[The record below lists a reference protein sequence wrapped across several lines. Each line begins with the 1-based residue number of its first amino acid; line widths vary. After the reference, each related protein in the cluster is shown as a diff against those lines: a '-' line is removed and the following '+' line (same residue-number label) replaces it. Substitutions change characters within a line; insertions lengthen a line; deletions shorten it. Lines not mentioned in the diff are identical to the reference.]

1 MSLGIAMK
9 IPRLEIEI
17 NVSFEFGIEA
27 HQAAEI
33 GTDLAINSCGFASRY
48 GRTFKRGRQTIP
60 KKWNRSFPEDLYA
73 LSQWAAGPRL
83 TFKAS
88 EHARRWQIAGSDFPA
103 KCNDLTFPECQPLL
117 TTTACFRE
125 EAFSASGDILRIA
138 RTSGRDAFSWPKWT
152 VGSGGRPQKVAD

>member
-1 MSLGIAMK
+1 MK

-27 HQAAEI
+27 HLAAEI
-33 GTDLAINSCGFASRY
+33 GTDLAIDSWGFASRY
-48 GRTFKRGRQTIP
+48 GRKFRRGRQTIP
-60 KKWNRSFPEDLYA
+60 KKWNRSFPEDLYG

-103 KCNDLTFPECQPLL
+103 KCDDLTLPECRPLL

-138 RTSGRDAFSWPKWT
+138 RTSGSEASSWPKWRQST
-152 VGSGGRPQKVAD
+152 KSRGLKRQ